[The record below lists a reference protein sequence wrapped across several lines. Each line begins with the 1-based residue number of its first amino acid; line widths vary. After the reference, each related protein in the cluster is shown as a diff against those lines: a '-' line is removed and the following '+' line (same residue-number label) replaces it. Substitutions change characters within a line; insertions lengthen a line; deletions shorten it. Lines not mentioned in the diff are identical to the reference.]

1 MRFPQEWYQL
11 LESTEQH
18 FPDLR
23 SSQIRGLALWV
34 YGTLLAKS
42 ACQSAVIGAL
52 STIAT
57 FHTLRQYLREF
68 LRDGSEKAT
77 PCNTQLDVTLCFAPL
92 VRWLLSLWKGQQLAL
107 AIDATSHGV
116 QVVAL
121 VVSVLY
127 RGSAIPIA
135 WTIMPANRPGPWIP
149 EILRLLQVLGPEV
162 PKTMGVVVM
171 TDRGLWSPHLWKQ
184 IRTLGWHPLM
194 RVKNNT
200 TFQPLQGCRQ
210 PARQLIPGPGYAWV
224 GSGTAFGNPKRRRFG
239 TLVVVWDEDQKEP
252 WIVITDLSP
261 EAVGVCWY
269 GLRFWI
275 ELGFRALK
283 GVGWQ
288 WQHTRRTDP
297 ARVARY
303 WLVLAVVTLWTTAYG
318 TRAEDA
324 DALGVPPD
332 RLRSPHPYPRHA
344 GTRRDSVMK
353 RGISCMAIQLLR
365 GRPWRRLWLLPE
377 PWPTQRPRLQIIYH
391 KPGPTAHNIQ
401 CLPQSALDGGRL
413 GWG

>member
-1 MRFPQEWYQL
+1 MRFPREWYHL
-11 LESTEQH
+11 LESTEQY

-34 YGTLLAKS
+34 YGALLAKS

-52 STIAT
+52 SSMAT
-57 FHTLRQYLREF
+57 FHTLRQNLREF

-92 VRWLLSLWKGQQLAL
+92 LRWLLSLWKGQQLAL
-107 AIDATSHGV
+107 AIDATAHGDR
-116 QVVAL
+116 VVAL

-135 WTIMPANRPGPWIP
+135 WSILPANRPGPWIP
-149 EILRLLQVLGPEV
+149 NILRLLQMLAPEV
-162 PKTMGVVVM
+162 PKSMNVLVM
-171 TDRGLWSPHLWKQ
+171 TDRGLWSPRLWKQ
-184 IRTLGWHPLM
+184 IRALRWHPLM

-200 TFQPLQGCRQ
+200 SFQPLQGRRQ
-210 PARQLIPGPGYAWV
+210 PARQLIPEPGYAWV
-224 GSGTAFGNPKRRRFG
+224 GSGTAFSNPKRRRFG
-239 TLVVVWDEDQKEP
+239 TLVVVWDKDQKEP

-261 EAVGVCWY
+261 EDVGVCWY

-297 ARVARY
+297 HRVARY
-303 WLVLAVVTLWTTAYG
+303 WLVLAVATLWTTAYG
-318 TRAEDA
+318 TRVEDA
-324 DALGVPPD
+324 DFLGVPPE
-332 RLRSPHPYPRHA
+332 RLRSPHPYLAHA
-344 GTRRDSVMK
+344 AKRRDSVIK
-353 RGISCMAIQLLR
+353 KGISCMTRQLLR
-365 GRPWRRLWLLPE
+365 GRPWLRLWLLPE
-377 PWPTQRPRLQIIYH
+377 PWPTPHLGLQIIYH
-391 KPGPTAHNIQ
+391 KPVPTGHNIK
-401 CLPQSALDGGRL
+401 CLPQ
-413 GWG
+413 

>member
-1 MRFPQEWYQL
+1 MRFPKEWYQL
-11 LESTEQH
+11 VESTEQH

-23 SSQIRGLALWV
+23 SSQIRGLVLWV

-52 STIAT
+52 SSIAT
-57 FHTLRQYLREF
+57 FHALRQYLREF

-92 VRWLLSLWKGQQLAL
+92 LRWLLSLWQGQQLAL
-107 AIDATSHGV
+107 AIDATAHGT
-116 QVVAL
+116 QVAAL

-135 WTIMPANRPGPWIP
+135 WKIMPGNRPGAWIP
-149 EILRLLQVLGPEV
+149 EILGLLQNLGPEV
-162 PKTMGVVVM
+162 PKSMTVVVM
-171 TDRGLWSPHLWKQ
+171 TDRGLWSPRLWKQ
-184 IRTLGWHPLM
+184 ICSLGWHPLM

-200 TFQPLQGCRQ
+200 VFQPLQGCRQ

-224 GSGTAFGNPKRRRFG
+224 GSGAAFRDPKRRRFG
-239 TLVVVWDEDQKEP
+239 TLVVVWDNDQKEP
-252 WIVITDLSP
+252 WMVITDLAP

-297 ARVARY
+297 DRVARY
-303 WLVLAVVTLWTTAYG
+303 WLVLAVATLWTAAYG

-324 DALGVPPD
+324 DSVGVPPE
-332 RLRSPHPYPRHA
+332 RLRSPRPNPSYA
-344 GTRRDSVMK
+344 STRRVSVIK
-353 RGISCMAIQLLR
+353 RGISCMTQQLFR
-365 GRPWRRLWLLPE
+365 GRPWLRLWLLPE
-377 PWPTQRPRLQIIYH
+377 PWPTPLPRLQIIYH
-391 KPGPTAHNIQ
+391 KPVSTAQNAK
-401 CLPQSALDGGRL
+401 CLPQ
-413 GWG
+413 

>member
-1 MRFPQEWYQL
+1 MRFPKEWYQL
-11 LESTEQH
+11 AEATEQH

-23 SSQIRGLALWV
+23 SSQIRGLVLWV

-52 STIAT
+52 SSIAS
-57 FHTLRQYLREF
+57 FHALRQYLREF

-92 VRWLLSLWKGQQLAL
+92 LRWLLSLWQGQQLAL
-107 AIDATSHGV
+107 AIDATAHGT
-116 QVVAL
+116 QVAAL

-135 WTIMPANRPGPWIP
+135 WKIMPGNRPGAWIP
-149 EILRLLQVLGPEV
+149 EILGLLQILGPEV
-162 PKTMGVVVM
+162 PKSMTVVVM
-171 TDRGLWSPHLWKQ
+171 TDRGLWSPRLWKQ
-184 IRTLGWHPLM
+184 IRSLGWHPLM

-200 TFQPLQGCRQ
+200 IFQPLQGCRQ

-224 GSGTAFGNPKRRRFG
+224 GSGAAFRHPKRRRFG
-239 TLVVVWDEDQKEP
+239 TLVVVWDNDQKEP
-252 WIVITDLSP
+252 WMVITDLAP

-297 ARVARY
+297 DRVARY
-303 WLVLAVVTLWTTAYG
+303 WLVLAVATLWTAAYG

-324 DALGVPPD
+324 DSVGVPPE
-332 RLRSPHPYPRHA
+332 RLRSPRPNPSYA
-344 GTRRDSVMK
+344 STRRVSVIK
-353 RGISCMAIQLLR
+353 RGISCMTQQLLR
-365 GRPWRRLWLLPE
+365 GRPWLRLWLLPE
-377 PWPTQRPRLQIIYH
+377 PWPTPLPRLQIIYH
-391 KPGPTAHNIQ
+391 KPVPTGQNAK
-401 CLPQSALDGGRL
+401 CLPQ
-413 GWG
+413 

>member
-1 MRFPQEWYQL
+1 MRFPKEWYQL
-11 LESTEQH
+11 VESTEKH

-34 YGTLLAKS
+34 YGALLAKS

-52 STIAT
+52 SSIAT
-57 FHTLRQYLREF
+57 FHAVRQYLREF
-68 LRDGSEKAT
+68 LRDGPEKAT
-77 PCNTQLDVTLCFAPL
+77 PCNTQLDVSLCFAPL
-92 VRWLLSLWKGQQLAL
+92 LRWLLSLWQGQRLAL
-107 AIDATSHGV
+107 AIDATAHGT

-135 WTIMPANRPGPWIP
+135 WAILPANRKGPWIP
-149 EILRLLQVLGPEV
+149 DILRLLQALAPEV
-162 PKTMGVVVM
+162 PKSMEVVVM
-171 TDRGLWSPHLWKQ
+171 TDRGLWSPRLWEQ
-184 IRTLGWHPLM
+184 IRALGWHPLM

-200 TFQPLQGCRQ
+200 SFQPLQGCRQ

-224 GSGTAFGNPKRRRFG
+224 GSGTAFGNAKRRRFG
-239 TLVVVWDEDQKEP
+239 TLVVVWDKDQKEP

-261 EAVGVCWY
+261 EDVGVCWY

-297 ARVARY
+297 DRPGPSGP
-303 WLVLAVVTLWTTAYG
+303 VLACSGRGHPVDHG
-318 TRAEDA
+318 
-324 DALGVPPD
+324 
-332 RLRSPHPYPRHA
+332 LR
-344 GTRRDSVMK
+344 D
-353 RGISCMAIQLLR
+353 
-365 GRPWRRLWLLPE
+365 
-377 PWPTQRPRLQIIYH
+377 
-391 KPGPTAHNIQ
+391 PG
-401 CLPQSALDGGRL
+401 GGCRFS
-413 GWG
+413 GCTP